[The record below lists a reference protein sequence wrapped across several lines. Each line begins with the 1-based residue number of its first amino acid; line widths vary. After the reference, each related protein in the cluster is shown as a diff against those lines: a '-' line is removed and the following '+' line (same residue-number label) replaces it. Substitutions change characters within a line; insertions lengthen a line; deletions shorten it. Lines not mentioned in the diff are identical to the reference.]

1 MTALRPDVAARTGR
15 PMAVLSVGEAMV
27 ELSPAD
33 EPSLWRL
40 GFAGDTLN
48 TAWYLRRLLPRD
60 RAIGFMSRIGVSPFS
75 DAMRDFI
82 EAAGLDVTHISR
94 DPAAEVGLYAIHLTG
109 GERSF
114 SYWRGQ
120 SAARGLADDGA
131 ALDHA
136 FAAADWIYL
145 SGITLAILPPA
156 GRDRLLASLA
166 RARDDGA
173 RIAFDPNLRPR
184 LWADAATMR
193 GAVERAAALADEML
207 PSFDDEHD
215 QFGDP
220 APQATIDRYLAAGA
234 RQVVVKAG
242 GEPVRF
248 GGADGTGCV
257 DDLRREA
264 PVDTTA
270 AGDSFNAG
278 YLAARL
284 AGHGVA
290 DAIRAGHAVSRQVIR
305 QRGALVE
312 IDAGSVG

>member
-1 MTALRPDVAARTGR
+1 MTDLQPMTAPGTGR
-15 PMAVLSVGEAMV
+15 ALSVLCVGEAMV
-27 ELSPAD
+27 ELSPA
-33 EPSLWRL
+33 EPPLWRL

-48 TAWYLRRLLPRD
+48 TAWYLRRLLPPD
-60 RAIGFMSRIGVSPFS
+60 HAVGYMTRIGRSAFS

-82 EAAGLDVTHISR
+82 QDAGLDVAHVSR
-94 DPAAEVGLYAIHLTG
+94 DPAAEVGLYAIHLTD

-131 ALDHA
+131 ALDRA

-145 SGITLAILPPA
+145 SGITLAILPA
-156 GRDRLLASLA
+156 DGRDRMLAALA
-166 RARDDGA
+166 RARGDGA
-173 RIAFDPNLRPR
+173 RIAFDPNLRPK
-184 LWADAATMR
+184 LWPDAPTMR
-193 GAVERAAALADEML
+193 QTIERAAALADEML
-207 PSFDDEHD
+207 PSFDDEHG
-215 QFGDP
+215 QFRD
-220 APQATIDRYLAAGA
+220 ASPQATIDRYLAAGA

-242 GEPVRF
+242 GDPVRF

-257 DDLRREA
+257 DDLRRET

-284 AGHGVA
+284 SGRGVA
-290 DAIRAGHAVSRQVIR
+290 DAIRAGHAISRQVIR

-312 IDAGSVG
+312 IGTDSGP